1 MLLLLLQQIA
11 GVVSTFSI
19 GPERVAAASLLFTR
33 ASDAASE
40 LVSLTGM
47 MSGHD
52 LLGFKEVL
60 GWYAGYRWNQ
70 PTGEAACGIGGSCDL
85 ANLQGRNNSS
95 NNSFK
100 VSSIAREA

>member
-1 MLLLLLQQIA
+1 MLDLWLLLYVLLSPQIA

-19 GPERVAAASLLFTR
+19 GPERVAAASLLFTH

-52 LLGFKEVL
+52 LMGFREVM

-70 PTGEAACGIGGSCDL
+70 PTGES
-85 ANLQGRNNSS
+85 
-95 NNSFK
+95 
-100 VSSIAREA
+100 